1 MSGTG
6 EGVEERVLVAAPTPR
21 RGALAIVPI
30 DENSS
35 PLIPTSDTS
44 PAKAALSSH
53 RFGEGSYVGSWACGR
68 PEGRGGSRSTK
79 PGYSPRPPRPVY
91 ASAHFSV
98 LARVDA
104 CTAGTYTSLLGSS
117 FVGVWRRGWAD
128 GAGVYHWSDGRA
140 DVGRFVGEAERL
152 PLLAAVGEGVRWNR
166 DRSKVS
172 LLKNGVETEEE
183 IPRERAKEIAE
194 RLGIVPP
201 IPHPRA
207 PVAHGAARVSK
218 RELETLSSL
227 SKRAR
232 TAIDSRL
239 SSSAAAEEE
248 DEGGDA
254 TALPFEAVWDLLCPK
269 P

>member
-1 MSGTG
+1 MGRAANEPFRAARPARPARASAPIFLTS
-6 EGVEERVLVAAPTPR
+6 LVAMHAP
-21 RGALAIVPI
+21 
-30 DENSS
+30 
-35 PLIPTSDTS
+35 
-44 PAKAALSSH
+44 
-53 RFGEGSYVGSWACGR
+53 
-68 PEGRGGSRSTK
+68 
-79 PGYSPRPPRPVY
+79 
-91 ASAHFSV
+91 
-98 LARVDA
+98 
-104 CTAGTYTSLLGSS
+104 GTYTSHLGSS

-166 DRSKVS
+166 DRSKAS

-201 IPHPRA
+201 IPSPRA
-207 PVAHGAARVSK
+207 PVSHGAARVSK
-218 RELETLSSL
+218 RELESLSSL

-239 SSSAAAEEE
+239 SSSAAVVEE
-248 DEGGDA
+248 DEEGDA
-254 TALPFEAVWDLLCPK
+254 AALPFEAVWDLLCPK